1 VSGGLGLRRRLRL
14 GARSLA
20 FIVIGLPQ
28 GLLYLVVVGGG
39 LVAGAVLS
47 LVWVGI
53 PLVGATVGAVWRLAD
68 LERRNA
74 NRLLHAHLPP
84 LAARPG
90 RRWREALDD
99 LSTRSFWRVCAALG
113 LRLPATLAGVVA
125 VCIPLG
131 IALALIV
138 LGGRGIT
145 GAGDGDFVG
154 PWTLGPLTGLLLL
167 AFAPAALVLSLATL
181 VGVGSL
187 LRAMDRALL
196 GARGPLEGPVREML
210 AESLGDRTL
219 SIAYWLPDR
228 GIFVD
233 ERGWPAELP
242 APGSGRAWTAV
253 EREGQRVAAIIHD
266 EELDAGPELVHAA
279 AATAALA
286 IDNERLK
293 ADLRARVQELRR
305 SRLRIVEAADDAR
318 RRLERDLH
326 DGAQQQLVSL
336 ALDLRL
342 LRARLADHEAAPLVD
357 GASTRLAEALAEL
370 RELAR
375 GIHPAILSE
384 RGLEPAVEVLAER
397 SPIPVEWTVD
407 LDERPAASAEAAAY
421 FVVSEGLTN
430 VSKYVPDGRARVTI
444 AHVRDD
450 LEVVVQDDGPGGAEI
465 SKGSGL
471 RGLTDRVS
479 ALEGTLALE
488 SEPGRG
494 TRLIARI
501 PWRVAEPAVRPP
513 LPQPNGDSA
522 PEGERAQAA
531 AERPR

>member
-1 VSGGLGLRRRLRL
+1 MIGRLGLRRRLRL
-14 GARSLA
+14 GLRSLA
-20 FIVIGLPQ
+20 FIVVGLPL
-28 GLLYLVVVGGG
+28 GVLYLVVVGGG
-39 LVAGAVLS
+39 LALGAVLS
-47 LVWVGI
+47 LVWIGI
-53 PLVGATVGAVWRLAD
+53 PLVGATVGAAWRLAE
-68 LERRNA
+68 LERRQA

-84 LAARPG
+84 LAADPR

-99 LSTRSFWRVCAALG
+99 TSSREFWRACAALA
-113 LRLPATLAGVVA
+113 LKLPATAAGVLAICV
-125 VCIPLG
+125 PLG
-131 IALALIV
+131 IAAALAV
-138 LGGRGIT
+138 LGVRGV
-145 GAGDGDFVG
+145 AGTADGEFVG
-154 PWTLGPLTGLLLL
+154 PWSLGPLLGIVLLVLV
-167 AFAPAALVLSLATL
+167 PGALVLTLATL
-181 VGVGSL
+181 LAVGSG
-187 LRAMDRALL
+187 LRSLDRSLL
-196 GARGPLEGPVREML
+196 GARRPLEGPVREML
-210 AESLGDRTL
+210 AESLGDRSL

-233 ERGWPAELP
+233 ERGWPTELP

-342 LRARLADHEAAPLVD
+342 LRAKLRDHEAGELVE
-357 GASTRLAEALAEL
+357 GASERLAQALAEL

-397 SPIPVEWTVD
+397 CPIGVDWTVD
-407 LDERPAASAEAAAY
+407 LDERLAASAEAAAY

-430 VSKYVPDGRARVTI
+430 VAKYVPQGH
-444 AHVRDD
+444 AHVEIARAGDA
-450 LEVVVQDDGPGGAEI
+450 LEVVVSDDGPGGAELG
-465 SKGSGL
+465 SGSGL
-471 RGLTDRVS
+471 RGLADRVA
-479 ALEGTLALE
+479 ALEGTLEIE
-488 SEPGRG
+488 SPPGRG

-513 LPQPNGDSA
+513 LPQPNA
-522 PEGERAQAA
+522 AATEEREQAA